1 MSQLLLDLSQRQI
14 VHRITWLAAVLLAWS
29 ALFGQTN
36 TSSGPR
42 GWDHRQPAYPFPEW
56 NDIPV
61 TSREP
66 QQPHADSNVASSN
79 TVTVQALHHKV
90 PKKARKEMEKAER
103 ARAKNRTD
111 EAIVHFKLA
120 ISIDPELV
128 AARNNLA
135 VLHLMATQPEPAIEQ
150 LEEAVKIDP
159 KNPTLFRNLT
169 VGYSMIHNFEAA
181 ERAARLR
188 VSLDRTG
195 DGHARLLLGF
205 VLIKQRKFTEE
216 ALQCFERARDEYPLA
231 HLLAAPVLIA
241 QGNSERAK
249 SEIHSYLSTGEQDFR
264 ATATRWLDLID
275 QGQQKRASVLSH

>member
-1 MSQLLLDLSQRQI
+1 MSQLLLDPSQRQI
-14 VHRITWLAAVLLAWS
+14 VHRITWLAAVLLAGS

-36 TSSGPR
+36 PSSRPR
-42 GWDHRQPAYPFPEW
+42 GLDQRPPIHPVDW
-56 NDIPV
+56 NDIPM
-61 TSREP
+61 TSTAP
-66 QQPHADSNVASSN
+66 QQPHDSSN
-79 TVTVQALHHKV
+79 TVTVQALNHKV
-90 PKKARKEMEKAER
+90 PKKARKEVEKAER

-120 ISIDPELV
+120 ISIDPEFV

-135 VLHLMATQPEPAIEQ
+135 VLHLMTTQPEPAIAQ

-159 KNPTLFRNLT
+159 KNPSLFRNLT
-169 VGYSMIHNFEAA
+169 IGYSMIHNFEAA

-195 DGHARLLLGF
+195 GGHARLLLGF

-275 QGQQKRASVLSH
+275 QGQQKGASVLSH